1 MNVGSINIAFDIDS
15 SLATVHACIVRS
27 FAARSRR
34 YAAHMQRCT
43 RELDLAMLPISY
55 RSCRLRKR
63 ARQSQQTRRQSRLP
77 LRPPRTHSAPEDD
90 AAPAQRSR
98 GRKIVCAAPTPRRSE
113 NHCHRS
119 NTAPL
124 IHPAAIVGCAPRW
137 RQPRQHWRHSR
148 EGEDDR
154 EDLAELGH
162 HLRSALAGPWLRRH
176 PTPGKW
182 PARFFLLYFRCSTE
196 SYHTARWR

>member
-1 MNVGSINIAFDIDS
+1 
-15 SLATVHACIVRS
+15 
-27 FAARSRR
+27 
-34 YAAHMQRCT
+34 MQRCT

-196 SYHTARWR
+196 LRRLARPSASSIYSNFHTLLFNKSLRTHAS